1 MPEDYTYSL
10 RGTILVVDD
19 EESFRDIMTRVL
31 RQFGHQVLQAEDGTR
46 ALKILADAPVDA
58 VVTDLEMPGASGI
71 EVLRAAAAC
80 QPPVP
85 AVIVTAYGT
94 AESAVQA
101 MKLGAVDYVLK
112 PLETEDLQTCLH
124 QALERRLMLAGC
136 LADNQEN
143 SGFGGLLGTSPA
155 MQDMLDQIRRAA
167 PFKST
172 VLITGESGT
181 GKELV
186 ARAIHALSPCKD
198 GPFLAVNCSA
208 LPHELVE
215 SQLFGHEKGAFTGA
229 ASMHRGFF
237 EAADGGTLFL
247 DEVGDLPLEAQAKLL
262 RVLEERQVTRL
273 GSTRSLPVDV
283 RLLAATNTHLQE
295 GMRQGR
301 FRQDLYYRLDVLAIS
316 LPPLRQRRADIP
328 LLIRIFLDSFGRDNS
343 LPPREIAADA
353 VDCLAAYAWP
363 GNVRE
368 LKNICE
374 RLAIMTRNQ
383 TIQVSDLPA
392 SIRQQDEAAP
402 SFFSEAPAI
411 SPLNIEEIE
420 RATIHRAM
428 AQTRGNRTQ
437 AAELLGISLR
447 TLQRKLKEYGDE
459 FADA

>member
-1 MPEDYTYSL
+1 M
-10 RGTILVVDD
+10 
-19 EESFRDIMTRVL
+19 
-31 RQFGHQVLQAEDGTR
+31 
-46 ALKILADAPVDA
+46 
-58 VVTDLEMPGASGI
+58 
-71 EVLRAAAAC
+71 
-80 QPPVP
+80 
-85 AVIVTAYGT
+85 
-94 AESAVQA
+94 
-101 MKLGAVDYVLK
+101 LK
-112 PLETEDLQTCLH
+112 PLETEDLQTCVH

-420 RATIHRAM
+420 KATIHRAM
-428 AQTRGNRTQ
+428 AQTQGNRTQ

>member
-1 MPEDYTYSL
+1 MTEDHTFSL
-10 RGTILVVDD
+10 QGTILIADD
-19 EESFRDIMTRVL
+19 EESFRDIMTRAL
-31 RQFGHQVLQAEDGTR
+31 RQLGHRVLQAEDGTQ
-46 ALKILADAPVDA
+46 ALKILAAEPIDA

-71 EVLRAAAAC
+71 EVLRAAVAC

-85 AVIVTAYGT
+85 TVIATAYGT
-94 AESAVQA
+94 AESAVEA

-112 PLETEDLQTCLH
+112 PLEAEDLRTCVH

-136 LADNQEN
+136 LAEEEE
-143 SGFGGLLGTSPA
+143 SGFGGLLGSSPA
-155 MQDMLDQIRRAA
+155 MYDVLDQVRRVA
-167 PFKST
+167 PFKAT

-181 GKELV
+181 GKELA
-186 ARAIHALSPCKD
+186 ARAIHALGPGKD

-229 ASMHRGFF
+229 ANVHRGFF

-262 RVLEERQVTRL
+262 RVLEERQVTRV

-283 RLLAATNTHLQE
+283 RLLAATNTCLQE
-295 GMRQGR
+295 AVRQGR
-301 FRQDLYYRLDVLAIS
+301 FRQDLYYRLDVLAIA
-316 LPPLRQRRADIP
+316 LPPLRERRVDIP
-328 LLIRIFLDSFGRDNS
+328 LLIRVFLDRFGHDNG

-353 VDCLAAYAWP
+353 VDLLSGYAWP

-374 RLAIMTRNQ
+374 RLAIMAREQ
-383 TIQVSDLPA
+383 TIQLSDLPS
-392 SIRQQDEAAP
+392 SIRQQDGSP
-402 SFFSEAPAI
+402 PA
-411 SPLNIEEIE
+411 SSLETTASLNIEEIE
-420 RATIHRAM
+420 RATIGRAL
-428 AQTRGNRTQ
+428 AQTQENRTQ

-447 TLQRKLKEYGDE
+447 TLQRKLREYGDE
-459 FADA
+459 SAEA